1 MAKTRE
7 TAIPVR
13 LRDRHRRAQLASD
26 RRAGAQSRREVR
38 ARQRRWLRRHLMP
51 MVLVAA
57 LASMMA
63 GFIHLF
69 VWQPVAP
76 YAIGALLAST
86 AWWVYAMMLETGG
99 IAAKRSGI
107 TAEEWT
113 ADELRKL
120 RREGWSVVNHVMLVN
135 SDVDHVLLGSGGF
148 LAVETKFR
156 SDWGNGMQDFASM
169 ARTAHRSAHD
179 VASRL
184 RLKSRKVQPL
194 VVMWGPDIRTHFPE
208 IFGHDE
214 VTFCPGHLLREYVRT
229 LPAQVEPAEV
239 QTAFKYLDDYVKR
252 RDEGEVKTSGQLPRT
267 GSQVTNDLFAVI
279 AAVLASS
286 IAVLTP
292 AALPPAGIW
301 SVAAAAT
308 CVIAAVL
315 VRRRCSRSLR
325 VQAVTTAAI
334 TACSGLGILLAVA
347 VAVQLIA

>member
-1 MAKTRE
+1 MAKTAE
-7 TAIPVR
+7 TAIPMR
-13 LRDRHRRAQLASD
+13 LRDRHRRVQLASD
-26 RRAGAQSRREVR
+26 RRAGAHSRREVR
-38 ARQRRWLRRHLMP
+38 ERQRRWVRCHWRP
-51 MVLVAA
+51 MVVVAA
-57 LASMMA
+57 FTSVMA
-63 GFIHLF
+63 GFIHVI

-76 YAIGALLAST
+76 YAIGALFASA
-86 AWWVYAMMLETGG
+86 AWWVYTLMLQTGG

-156 SDWGNGMQDFASM
+156 SDWGNGMQDFASI
-169 ARTAHRSAHD
+169 ARTSRRSAHD

-184 RLKSRKVQPL
+184 RLKTRKVQPL
-194 VVMWGPDIRTHFPE
+194 VVMWGPEMRTRFPE
-208 IFGHDE
+208 IFEHDG

-229 LPAQVEPAEV
+229 LPAKVEPAEV
-239 QTAFKYLDDYVKR
+239 QTAYKYLGDYVKR
-252 RDEGEVKTSGQLPRT
+252 RDEGEIKTSGLLPRT

-286 IAVLTP
+286 MAVLAT

-301 SVAAAAT
+301 SLAAAAAG
-308 CVIAAVL
+308 VIAAGL
-315 VRRRCSRSLR
+315 VRRRWARSLR
-325 VQAVTTAAI
+325 ARAVTTAAI
-334 TACSGLGILLAVA
+334 TTCAGLGALLSVA
-347 VAVQLIA
+347 AAIQFFG